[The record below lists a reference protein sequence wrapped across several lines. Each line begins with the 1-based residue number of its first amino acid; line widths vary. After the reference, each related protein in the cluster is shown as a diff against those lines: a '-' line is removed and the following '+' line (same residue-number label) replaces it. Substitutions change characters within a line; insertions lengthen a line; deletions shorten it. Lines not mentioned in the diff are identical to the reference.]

1 MRLLHSLMMCYIITL
16 LCGLAVLSTPAEAQ
30 SAPKFP
36 DRVQALL
43 DSDWTEL
50 SIRTVVGSDDG
61 RIIATAVKLKRETP
75 KSSVYYSLPLAQ
87 AAPEKAT
94 VNEKDLQTLFT
105 ATFAAAKATFA
116 HQYPAEIFNS
126 LPPEKARAMIQSGAL
141 KIVPTDVEMLIIQGK
156 TAAGKVKLD
165 EFGPFSPLDTTIQTL
180 FHTQPM
186 EMMLEEY
193 QGKFGID
200 PYAEQ

>member
-1 MRLLHSLMMCYIITL
+1 MRFIVTL
-16 LCGLAVLSTPAEAQ
+16 ICGLAIFATAAKAQ
-30 SAPKFP
+30 SVPKFP

-43 DSDWTEL
+43 DSEWTEL

-75 KSSVYYSLPLAQ
+75 KSPVYYSLPLGQ

-94 VNEKDLQTLFT
+94 VNEKDLQALYS
-105 ATFAAAKATFA
+105 AMLAAAKATFA
-116 HQYPAEIFNS
+116 HQYPAEIYNS
-126 LPPEKARAMIQSGAL
+126 LPPEKARKMLQSGAL

-200 PYAEQ
+200 PNAEE